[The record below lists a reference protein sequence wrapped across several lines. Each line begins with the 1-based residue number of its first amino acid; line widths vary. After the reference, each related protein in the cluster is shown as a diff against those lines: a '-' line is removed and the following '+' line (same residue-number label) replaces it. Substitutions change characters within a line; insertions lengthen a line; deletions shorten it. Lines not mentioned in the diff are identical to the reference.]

1 MIEYIDS
8 TQLSALQQGCLFIIS
23 ATVSMLYH
31 FIDRYIKTG
40 ERLLNSRDS
49 IWETLQVLLI
59 MLIGSTF
66 WAESRELANSDIIMV
81 GIALGFAAFS
91 KRVGDINDNRV

>member
-8 TQLSALQQGCLFIIS
+8 TKLSSLQQGCLFIIS

-31 FIDRYIKTG
+31 FLDRYVRTG
-40 ERLLNSRDS
+40 ERLLNSS
-49 IWETLQVLLI
+49 ESVWTTLQVLLM

-66 WAESRELANSDIIMV
+66 WAESKEIANSDIVMV

-91 KRVGDINDNRV
+91 KRVGEINDNRV